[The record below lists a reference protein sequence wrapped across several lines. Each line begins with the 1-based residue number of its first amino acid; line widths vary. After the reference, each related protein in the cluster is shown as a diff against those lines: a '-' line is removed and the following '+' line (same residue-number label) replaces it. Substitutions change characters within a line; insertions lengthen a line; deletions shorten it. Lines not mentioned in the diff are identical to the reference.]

1 MKFTKYNGIENS
13 YRNKFLQFIQY
24 KGLAD
29 SSILWHVTE
38 KLHGS
43 NFSLFY
49 DGETLEAAKRSSF
62 IKGKK
67 IEDFFHSDIVIDEI
81 GDKIIALASEVLTDN
96 KDIVTVAVCGELFGG
111 SYPHKEVP
119 NNNAVSRVQKD
130 VFYSPNL
137 HFYGFDIRLFTADDE
152 STFMELNKAYALF
165 EKHNIFYSTPLFSGT
180 LKECLEY
187 SNEFQT
193 TIPARL
199 GLPEIENN
207 ICEGVVISPNL
218 PSFLPS
224 GSRVILKNKNEKYS
238 ERNKVG
244 DGEKKERLT
253 TLSMSDEGKAI
264 YEELLSCVTENRL
277 RNMLSHIGP
286 VTFKEFGKILGA
298 FSQDVREEILKDKED
313 EYNALEKPE
322 QKTINKW
329 VNAACSD
336 LIRPNLANIVDGM
349 F

>member
-29 SSILWHVTE
+29 PSILWHATE
-38 KLHGS
+38 KIHGS
-43 NFSLFY
+43 NFALYY

-62 IKGKK
+62 IKGKD
-67 IEDFFHSDIVIDEI
+67 IEDFFHSDVVIDEI
-81 GDKIIALASEVLTDN
+81 GDKIIALASEVLTDKN
-96 KDIVTVAVCGELFGG
+96 IVTVAVCGELFGG
-111 SYPHKEVP
+111 SYPHKDVP
-119 NNNAVSRVQKD
+119 QNNAVSRVQKGI
-130 VFYSPNL
+130 FYSPNL

-152 STFMELNKAYALF
+152 STFMDLDKAYALF
-165 EKHNIFYSTPLFSGT
+165 EKHEIFYSIPSFSGT
-180 LKECLEY
+180 LQECLLQ
-187 SNEFQT
+187 SCEFQT

-207 ICEGVVISPNL
+207 VCEGLVLSPNI
-218 PSFLPS
+218 PDFLPS
-224 GSRVILKNKNEKYS
+224 GSRVILKHKNEKHS
-238 ERNKVG
+238 ERTNVG
-244 DGEKKERLT
+244 DGEKKERPI
-253 TLSMSDEGKAI
+253 LSMSDEGKVI
-264 YEELLSCVTENRL
+264 YEELLSCITENRL
-277 RNMLSHIGP
+277 RNVLSHIGP

-298 FSQDVREEILKDKED
+298 LSQDVREEGLKDKED
-313 EYNALEKPE
+313 EYDALEKPE